1 MLRALRGSLA
11 LAVLLA
17 ATQVAAQAVPPPTSP
32 FTDAIPDDAPK
43 VPTDLVLKL
52 RLGSYSAVFED
63 TRLDE
68 IRDHAGVGH
77 ADQAGDASEFT
88 RWYCY
93 SLPGALV
100 WLESGE
106 MGGGDRLTS
115 VAAEST
121 EPSDPR
127 RSSCPALPESLTPAT
142 LEFGWLGTPR
152 ATLER
157 ALGKPSVVRDD
168 WLAFYY
174 VGKKRGSYKGPGDA
188 MSRQV
193 EFDVV
198 SSVEVRV
205 RDGVVAELRAS
216 HVTSY

>member
-1 MLRALRGSLA
+1 MLRILRGSLA

-17 ATQVAAQAVPPPTSP
+17 ATQAAAEAVRPPKSP
-32 FTDAIPDDAPK
+32 FADAIPDDAPK
-43 VPTDLVLKL
+43 ASIDLVRKL
-52 RLGSYSAVFED
+52 RLGSYSALFEE

-68 IRDHAGVGH
+68 IRDHAGIGH
-77 ADQAGDASEFT
+77 SDQAGDASEFT

-93 SLPGALV
+93 ALPGALM

-127 RSSCPALPESLTPAT
+127 RPSCPALPESLTPAT

-157 ALGKPSVVRDD
+157 ALGEPSLVRGD

-174 VGKKRGSYKGPGDA
+174 FGQKRGPYQGPGDA
-188 MSRQV
+188 TPREV

-198 SSVEVRV
+198 SSVEVRI
-205 RDGVVAELRAS
+205 RDGIVAELRAE